1 MKKLIIGITG
11 SIAAFKTVQFISDLV
26 KEKYEIEVMLTPSA
40 AKFVT
45 PTSISALTKKKTYID
60 VFDDD
65 PGCITHVDIVKDA
78 DLFMI
83 VPASATT
90 IAKCAN
96 GIADNMLTAAFLA
109 ATCPKL
115 IAPAMNVHMY
125 ENKATQRNI
134 QTLKDDGVLFVE
146 PAVGLLACGDT
157 GKGKLADYDHLHL
170 MMEYALSDHPLQGK
184 KVLVTA
190 GPTQEALDPVRF
202 LTNHSSGKMGYS
214 IARAAFILGA
224 KVRLIHGPT
233 SLKPVPYIINQSI
246 TSAQDLF
253 ECVKRHHTHYDYIIM
268 SAAVA
273 DYTPVETS
281 TDKIKKNDN
290 ELILK
295 LKKNPD
301 ILDYIGH
308 HQVEHQVI
316 CGFAMETQDLIENAS
331 KKLNKKQCDLIIAN
345 HLKTEGAGFQGDTNV
360 VTIITQD
367 SMKDIDKMFKSDLSY
382 IILKEC
388 MKIGAKK

>member
-157 GKGKLADYDHLHL
+157 GKGKLADYNHLHL

-214 IARAAFILGA
+214 IARAAFVLGA
-224 KVRLIHGPT
+224 QVRLIHGPT

-246 TSAQDLF
+246 TSTQDLF
-253 ECVKRHHTHYDYIIM
+253 ECVKRHRTHYDYIIM
-268 SAAVA
+268 AAAVG
-273 DYTPVETS
+273 DYSPIETS
-281 TDKIKKNDN
+281 PEKIKKKD
-290 ELILK
+290 EEFVLT

-331 KKLNKKQCDLIIAN
+331 KKLNKKQCDLIVAN
-345 HLKTEGAGFQGDTNV
+345 QLKTEGAGFQGDTNV

-367 SMKDIDKMFKSDLSY
+367 SMKDIDKMSKSDLSY